1 MKQICIILSALFLSS
16 CSYFVNT
23 EQITAAKDGAVT
35 ELKNEG
41 AKVVTEIKNEGA
53 EAVEKAKK
61 EIAKI
66 TTDQLGQANESIEN
80 AIESAKTTIK
90 EEVKKS
96 VEESIGLEIK
106 QIKSRMNKVMLL
118 ALVGIVLGA
127 IGVACAI
134 YCFINKITKNYVRSK
149 LNHTIYE
156 DMEFENRIKDI
167 VKDNHRP
174 TNNQMTLTK
183 RDVERIVMEYLS
195 KNGNINAGSSNS
207 SVKPTPLSSS
217 STNEV
222 KDGNNAQD
230 STRTVVE
237 LFASNSST
245 MQLSD
250 IQSSFQRGMS
260 VYKLNLTASDS
271 NTAEV
276 TLCVE
281 QADVKQ
287 RILVNDSQFLL
298 PICDVKKL
306 TTTPTTVT
314 VKEKGIAMK
323 NADGWNVIRKVFVEI
338 K

>member
-1 MKQICIILSALFLSS
+1 MKQICILLSALFLSS

-23 EQITAAKDGAVT
+23 EGITAARDKAIT
-35 ELKNEG
+35 ELNREETE
-41 AKVVTEIKNEGA
+41 AVAEIKKVGE
-53 EAVEKAKK
+53 EAVEKTKK

-96 VEESIGLEIK
+96 VEESIGQEIK
-106 QIKSRMNKVMLL
+106 LIKSRMKKIMLL

-134 YCFINKITKNYVRSK
+134 YCFINKRTKNYVRSK
-149 LNHTIYE
+149 LDYTIKK
-156 DMEFENRIKDI
+156 DKEFENRIKEI
-167 VKDNHRP
+167 VKDNYRP
-174 TNNQMTLTK
+174 TTNQMPLTK
-183 RDVERIVMEYLS
+183 RDVERIVMEYMS
-195 KNGNINAGSSNS
+195 KNGNINSGSSIS
-207 SVKPTPLSSS
+207 SVKSTHSASSL
-217 STNEV
+217 TNEV
-222 KDGNNAQD
+222 KNENKGQD
-230 STRTVVE
+230 RNRTVVE
-237 LFASNSST
+237 LFASTSST

-250 IQSSFQRGMS
+250 IQTTFQRGMS
-260 VYKLNLTASDS
+260 VYKLNLTDSDS
-271 NTAEV
+271 TTAEV

-281 QADVKQ
+281 QTDVKQ

-298 PICDVKKL
+298 PICDVKKQ

-314 VKEKGIAMK
+314 VKEKGIAVK
-323 NADGWNVIRKVFVEI
+323 NADGWKVIRKVFVEI